1 MLALRKFLIQSTSKY
16 ILWKEWQTITRNKD
30 GKNLGVH
37 LFARALDNM
46 QSKLI
51 DKQGRNSITE
61 EVKIR
66 KFLNNISH
74 LIKKSITPHL
84 TGDMTYNDI
93 VNKSEQCEAANR
105 VGNAEHTKQG
115 YYRKIQKYT
124 NATGTGLS
132 YPTQQPKPD
141 KGQPQQHRRA
151 TPGARS
157 IASAG
162 TKHADWDN
170 IKKTLSERERMRGI
184 REKACL
190 WCGLA
195 AHNYKDCR
203 TRLNEEPMS
212 TAA

>member
-1 MLALRKFLIQSTSKY
+1 MLALGKLLIQSTSKY

-37 LFARALDNM
+37 LFPRALDNM
-46 QSKLI
+46 QSKRI

-84 TGDMTYNDI
+84 TSDMTYNDI
-93 VNKSEQCEAANR
+93 VTKSEQCEAANR
-105 VGNAEHTKQG
+105 VGNAEHTKQV

-132 YPTQQPKPD
+132 YPTPQPKPD
-141 KGQPQQHRRA
+141 KGQPQQHRQA
-151 TPGARS
+151 TPGATS

-190 WCGLA
+190 
-195 AHNYKDCR
+195 
-203 TRLNEEPMS
+203 
-212 TAA
+212 